1 MVLNPGECYYMT
13 FGLNTTNSKFVLEDG
28 TIVPSAEMLFLL
40 GITVDS
46 RLTFYCHLKQL
57 RKRVANKLNALTR
70 IASYLSYNQRRF
82 IYSSLFTGQLSYCP
96 LIWAFSFRQSDNL
109 INNFQERP
117 LRVPYNDYD
126 SRFSELLE
134 MPNEST
140 IQIKNIKVHMTEMYK
155 FLNDLSPPIMND
167 SFQKQ
172 ENYYSLRNRRSLVS
186 KQKFTTTYDIN
197 TISFSGPQI

>member
-70 IASYLSYNQRRF
+70 IASYLSYNQR
-82 IYSSLFTGQLSYCP
+82 
-96 LIWAFSFRQSDNL
+96 
-109 INNFQERP
+109 
-117 LRVPYNDYD
+117 
-126 SRFSELLE
+126 
-134 MPNEST
+134 
-140 IQIKNIKVHMTEMYK
+140 
-155 FLNDLSPPIMND
+155 
-167 SFQKQ
+167 
-172 ENYYSLRNRRSLVS
+172 
-186 KQKFTTTYDIN
+186 
-197 TISFSGPQI
+197 